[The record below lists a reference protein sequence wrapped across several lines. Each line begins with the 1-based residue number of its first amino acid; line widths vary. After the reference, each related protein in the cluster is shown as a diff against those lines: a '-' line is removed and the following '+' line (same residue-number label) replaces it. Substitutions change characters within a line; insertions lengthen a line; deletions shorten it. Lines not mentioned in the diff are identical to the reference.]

1 MTITQTVEI
10 PADHRIFL
18 KLPRSVP
25 IGVKARI
32 EINIPA
38 KAMKSQSDSGGD
50 PSKSAKGSEI
60 EYIRQLLH
68 REMYAKGTSAIKAE
82 SGDGWEAYI
91 KEKYAEP

>member
-25 IGVKARI
+25 VGVKARI

-38 KAMKSQSDSGGD
+38 KVTKNQPDSGGRH
-50 PSKSAKGSEI
+50 SGSAKGSEI
-60 EYIRQLLH
+60 EYIRQLL
-68 REMYAKGTSAIKAE
+68 RKEMSAKGTSAITAE